1 MEGIN
6 PCSSGS
12 LGQANNI
19 VQELLE
25 EDLQREIERNAAANK
40 IAMEREKEALAARKR
55 AAESQK
61 MMQEMV
67 NRYESMKKKLDFTK
81 KALEDTNNRIET
93 QERVT
98 AKLDDMKKRLT
109 TYEDRKDALGQ
120 MDGGMDMDTFPLLPL
135 PEEDEDKEES
145 QQSQQHEARQTELKD
160 GISDHATFVRQL
172 QDKLVME
179 EEKLKKKAELRL
191 WLEKQVELGEQ
202 KAEEQLR
209 IAQEKEDFLKTKEDE
224 LQQQKVLQQQQVKE
238 QEDKQIVE
246 QQLIQQHKQLQQ
258 QKTKNTGTKPKQ
270 RQKSRSKSNSGTPKL
285 TSPEPTVVI
294 TEEQSNQNIQDT
306 VKKIEG
312 KCATVRGNLA
322 DMALSEQYLRTK
334 QALLLAKKKEKEM
347 EVAQTMASLRE
358 QEVLKMREK
367 VTQMQEMLTN
377 RKLKLK
383 ITEDIMEKKDMQT
396 TRIER
401 ITENKRQR
409 EKIMEKQLVEKKLF
423 E

>member
-6 PCSSGS
+6 PCSSSS

-120 MDGGMDMDTFPLLPL
+120 MDQMDMDTLLPL

-145 QQSQQHEARQTELKD
+145 QQHEVRQTELKD
-160 GISDHATFVRQL
+160 GISDHAIFVRKL

-202 KAEEQLR
+202 KAHEQVR

-224 LQQQKVLQQQQVKE
+224 LQKQKVLQQQQLKE
-238 QEDKQIVE
+238 QEEKQIVE
-246 QQLIQQHKQLQQ
+246 QQLIQQEKQLQQ
-258 QKTKNTGTKPKQ
+258 QKLKYTGTKPKQ
-270 RQKSRSKSNSGTPKL
+270 RQKSRSNSNSCTPKL
-285 TSPEPTVVI
+285 TSPEPTIVM

-367 VTQMQEMLTN
+367 VTQMQEMLNN